1 MKTLIATL
9 SLAALIA
16 PAAAL
21 ADTTNS
27 QAAPNAA
34 QMQSHMAEFQQ
45 MHQRMEQL
53 HTQARLETLN
63 SISPA
68 HKTQIGNLLGQLAIS
83 EKPDIDATARQIN
96 ALLTPAESQAV
107 VRIHTQLRTQ
117 GMALMEQMH
126 SQMQHQAPPGAP
138 QHQFKT
144 MPNGNRPQD
153 AGHLVMF
160 LLIPGG
166 GHEMHGMMAPRP
178 M

>member
-9 SLAALIA
+9 SLAALVG
-16 PAAAL
+16 PVAAL
-21 ADTTNS
+21 ADTTS
-27 QAAPNAA
+27 TQGPPNAA
-34 QMQSHMAEFQQ
+34 QMQSRMAEFQQ
-45 MHQRMEQL
+45 IHQRMEQI
-53 HTQARLETLN
+53 HTQARQEVLS

-68 HKTQIGNLLGQLAIS
+68 HKTQIANLLGQLAIS

-107 VRIHTQLRTQ
+107 VRIHNNARSQ
-117 GMALMEQMH
+117 MSALMEQVH
-126 SQMQHQAPPGAP
+126 SQMQRQAPAGAP

-144 MPNGNRPQD
+144 MPYSSNHPQD

-160 LLIPGG
+160 MLIPGG
-166 GHEMHGMMAPRP
+166 HHEMMAPPHP